1 MQVSIEATSPVER
14 RMTVGVPRERI
25 EPEIQ
30 KRLKKLARTVK
41 INGFRAGKIPLRVVE
56 QKFGGQIRHEVIT
69 EVLQSSF
76 QEAVQQEKL
85 YPLGEPKFDINT
97 DIRNLEQGLSYTAI
111 FKIYPEMGP
120 LNIEQLTVEQPVVE
134 VTEAD
139 IDLMLE
145 KLRQQAQKWQPIETP
160 AAENDRVTLRFQPNP
175 EESAA
180 APIESLTAVA
190 GETHPQYPGLGEQL
204 IGVSVGE
211 ERTLVLNIAPDA
223 AAETPEAAQTIR
235 GSMHIQSVERK
246 TLPEIDTT
254 FAQSLGV
261 VDGNLATLR
270 QDARTNMERELDYAI
285 KGRVKQQLLETLLNA
300 NPIEA
305 PQPLIEE
312 EQQRLLNNSQQ
323 NLPESSRN
331 VLTAEMFAQEANKR
345 VKLGLLVGE
354 LIRSYHIQVQ
364 PERVKQLVERIAS
377 TYEEPQMVIDWYY
390 ADPQRL
396 SEIQSIALE
405 DQVVEWLLDKAQII
419 EKKMDFYEIM
429 EPAQSTS
436 NPVTTP

>member
-76 QEAVQQEKL
+76 QEAVQQENL

-111 FKIYPEMGP
+111 FKVYPEIEP
-120 LNIEQLTVEQPVVE
+120 LKIEELTVEQPVVE

-145 KLRQQAQKWQPIETP
+145 KLRQQAQKWQPIETA
-160 AAENDRVTLRFQPNP
+160 AAEYDRITFRFQPNA
-175 EESAA
+175 EESSANT
-180 APIESLTAVA
+180 IESLTAIA
-190 GETHPQYPGLGEQL
+190 GEAHPQYPGLGEQL
-204 IGVSVGE
+204 IGVRVGE
-211 ERTLVLNIAPDA
+211 ERTLVLNYAPE
-223 AAETPEAAQTIR
+223 AAETQETIR

-246 TLPEIDTT
+246 TVPEVDAT

-261 VDGNLATLR
+261 ADGNLETLR

-285 KGRVKQQLLETLLNA
+285 KGRVKQQLLEALLNA

-312 EQQRLLNNSQQ
+312 EQQRLLNNNQH

-331 VLTAEMFAQEANKR
+331 LLTAEMFAQEANKR

-354 LIRSYHIQVQ
+354 LIRAYQIQVQ

-390 ADPQRL
+390 AEPQRL
-396 SEIQSIALE
+396 SEIKSIALE
-405 DQVVEWLLDKAQII
+405 DQVVEWLLDKSQII